1 MGDTRRIL
9 VLAVVLAGLAMGSP
23 ALAHND
29 HEALGAGPGPANAT
43 MPAPRKAEASNGHM
57 EMGSMRAPGEAG
69 MEHGGN
75 ETESANKSFGQRLV
89 SWLGRLHTMVIH
101 FPIAMFIGAFAVE
114 VFGLWRGKR
123 DYQHAA
129 YIMLI
134 VGSLGA
140 IVAAFLGWFAGGFYL
155 TDRNP
160 VLMAHRWLGTGI
172 AIFGFILVFLATA
185 SRTTP
190 ERPRGL
196 FLSLLGI
203 LVVAIAIQGFL
214 GATFMHGGLRHLA
227 F

>member
-1 MGDTRRIL
+1 MSNTRRIF
-9 VLAVVLAGLAMGSP
+9 VLAVALAGLAMGSP
-23 ALAHND
+23 ALGHND
-29 HEALGAGPGPANAT
+29 HEALGAGPGPANAVA
-43 MPAPRKAEASNGHM
+43 PAPQNADASNGHM
-57 EMGSMRAPGEAG
+57 EMGSMNAPSDTDMDHGHDEAG
-69 MEHGGN
+69 
-75 ETESANKSFGQRLV
+75 SANKTFGERLV

-134 VGSLGA
+134 VGSAGA
-140 IVAAFLGWFAGGFYL
+140 IAAAFLGWFAGGFYL

-160 VLMAHRWLGTGI
+160 VLMTHRWLGTGI
-172 AIFGFILVFLATA
+172 AIFGFILVYLATA
-185 SRTTP
+185 SRKSP
-190 ERPRGL
+190 ERSRTL
-196 FLSLLGI
+196 FFSLLGI
-203 LVVAIAIQGFL
+203 MVAAIQGFL

>member
-1 MGDTRRIL
+1 
-9 VLAVVLAGLAMGSP
+9 
-23 ALAHND
+23 
-29 HEALGAGPGPANAT
+29 
-43 MPAPRKAEASNGHM
+43 
-57 EMGSMRAPGEAG
+57 MGSMNAPSDTDMDHGHDEAG
-69 MEHGGN
+69 
-75 ETESANKSFGQRLV
+75 SANKTFGERLV

-134 VGSLGA
+134 VGSAGA
-140 IVAAFLGWFAGGFYL
+140 IAAAFLGWFAGGFYL

-160 VLMAHRWLGTGI
+160 VLMTHRWLGTGI
-172 AIFGFILVFLATA
+172 AIFGFILVYLATA
-185 SRTTP
+185 SRKSP
-190 ERPRGL
+190 ERSRTL
-196 FLSLLGI
+196 FFSLLGI
-203 LVVAIAIQGFL
+203 MVAAIAIQGFL